1 MKSLGLLP
9 DQLNTWSETNAPLNA
24 QTVAVRF
31 AKAAAATLTA
41 QGHRSGRPAL
51 AGAKGDLRGRAIYGR
66 PGVPSAGDS
75 TGHDVIDGTVRPRSG
90 YFGPTHWTTECTA
103 EDHAGRNTT
112 LREFRAPTSE

>member
-1 MKSLGLLP
+1 VPRQEKETRVGVDVERIRPQAVKLFVHGLG
-9 DQLNTWSETNAPLNA
+9 SG
-24 QTVAVRF
+24 TVA
-31 AKAAAATLTA
+31 A
-41 QGHRSGRPAL
+41 QGHRSGKPAH
-51 AGAKGDLRGRAIYGR
+51 AGAKGNLCGRATYGR